1 MLNFKSLPI
10 IFIFLCLNLFAQDVN
25 DILLNELKKEAESGL
40 KNQKISKEVV
50 GEKSLKPL
58 NSLDQ
63 RNEQQK
69 SKVFGIDIINTQP
82 VSITAFADLPL
93 PSDYKISLQDSL
105 QIIISGTRNEIY
117 DLKVGMDGS
126 ILIPEIGNIQ
136 IAGKTISEADSAL
149 RSLINSKI
157 VGADITFSLKELSA
171 KKITIIGAVKTPG
184 TYLVN
189 PFTTISGALAY
200 AGGLEEYASLREIE
214 LVKSNKS
221 TITFDLYDL
230 LIFGDRSSDEM
241 LDSGDT
247 VVIKGSDRQFS
258 LEGSVIRP
266 MIYEYHPQDSFA
278 KIITFGLGANREA
291 DLSQSYFETISE
303 NKFISENVENLA
315 KIGQQKLVK
324 VYVPARS
331 MNSLLGPRVFGSA
344 VSEKHFTSGKF
355 KNLEDIIKTLTFS
368 DDIYPFYFLVKQSDK
383 SGLKK
388 TNNSFSLS
396 DPETYKNFE
405 LKSNVEIHFFSKK
418 ELDESQIYFSDLNNR
433 QSDNKLEAK
442 EKNKNSNSVDGLSEL
457 LRKVGQIEDEVAK
470 IQLDLEP
477 QNLTNEE
484 DIVIKKIEPE
494 LLKLIEMIKVQDVK
508 TITFGGDRL
517 FMPLVGRL
525 SGAGIVD
532 YFNPN
537 KNLNQN
543 LFSYTDQE
551 KTYFLD
557 LNNSIQS
564 DDIVLMNFPEMNNT
578 TFEVEITGQVMNPGT
593 YIVSNSTTLDALYSM
608 AGGFTSRAAKNA
620 ILFSRDEIKKR
631 EEKAVKQARELI
643 LDALISQTGNP
654 LSTSSASASDMQGL
668 ISLIELSEDI
678 EFGGRLTGDLSPG
691 SLNSLNTYLEPNDKV
706 AIPAILNTV
715 SIIGEVLQ
723 PTTTFMRDD
732 FTYSDY
738 LDVAGNLTKFADKR
752 NIYVIRANGTS
763 IPIDSGYFR
772 KGIYPE
778 PGDTLVVP
786 RDLEKLSPIPLVS
799 VATRV
804 ISDVAFAAASLNSI
818 QN

>member
-10 IFIFLCLNLFAQDVN
+10 IFILFCLSLFAQDVN
-25 DILLNELKKEAESGL
+25 DILLNELKKEAESEL
-40 KNQKISKEVV
+40 KNQKISKEIV
-50 GEKSLKPL
+50 GEESLKPL
-58 NSLDQ
+58 NNENQ
-63 RNEQQK
+63 ENEQQRN
-69 SKVFGIDIINTQP
+69 KVFGIDIINTQP

-105 QIIISGTRNEIY
+105 QIIISGTRNQIY

-149 RSLINSKI
+149 RSLITSKI
-157 VGADITFSLKELSA
+157 VGADIAFSLKELSA

-200 AGGLEEYASLREIE
+200 AGGLEEYASLREIA

-266 MIYEYHPQDSFA
+266 MTYEYHPKDSFA
-278 KIITFGLGANREA
+278 KIITFGLGANRDA
-291 DLSQSYFETISE
+291 DLNQSYYETISE
-303 NKFISENVENLA
+303 NKVISENVENLA
-315 KIGQQKLVK
+315 KIGQKKLVK

-331 MNSLLGPRVFGSA
+331 VNSSLGPRIFGSA
-344 VSEKHFTSGKF
+344 VSEKLLTSGKF

-383 SGLKK
+383 FGLKM
-388 TNNSFSLS
+388 TIDSFSLS

-405 LKSNVEIHFFSKK
+405 LKSNVEVHFFSKQ
-418 ELDESQIYFSDLNNR
+418 ELTESQMYFSYLLDGF
-433 QSDNKLEAK
+433 SEIDSFS
-442 EKNKNSNSVDGLSEL
+442 EK
-457 LRKVGQIEDEVAK
+457 I
-470 IQLDLEP
+470 
-477 QNLTNEE
+477 
-484 DIVIKKIEPE
+484 IEPK
-494 LLKLIEMIKVQDVK
+494 LLKLEMIKMQDIK
-508 TITFGGDRL
+508 IITFGGDRF
-517 FMPLVGRL
+517 FMPLIGKL
-525 SGAGIVD
+525 TGEGIVD

-537 KNLNQN
+537 INLNLN

-551 KTYFLD
+551 STYYSEF
-557 LNNSIQS
+557 NSSIQS
-564 DDIVLMNFPEMNNT
+564 DNIVLMNFPEINYT
-578 TFEVEITGQVMNPGT
+578 TFEVEIRGQVMNPGK

-608 AGGFTSRAAKNA
+608 AGGFTTRAAKNA
-620 ILFSRDEIKKR
+620 VLFSREEIKKR
-631 EEKAVKQARELI
+631 EEKAVKQARDLI
-643 LDALISQTGNP
+643 LDALISQTGSP
-654 LSTSSASASDMQGL
+654 LSSSNASVSDLQGL
-668 ISLIELSEDI
+668 ISLIQLSEDI
-678 EFGGRLTGDLSPG
+678 EFVGRLTGDLSPG
-691 SLNSLNTYLEPNDKV
+691 SLNSLNTYLEPNDMV
-706 AIPAILNTV
+706 VIPPIINTV

-732 FTYSDY
+732 YTYQDY
-738 LDVAGNLTKFADKR
+738 LDAAGNLTNFADKR

-772 KGIYPE
+772 KGTYPE
-778 PGDTLVVP
+778 PGDTIVVP
-786 RDLEKLSPIPLVS
+786 RDLDKLSPIPLVS
-799 VATRV
+799 VATRI